1 MGQPLHPS
9 TVVSTRASW
18 PICSNPDVG
27 GMGACALV
35 LAEARI
41 LPGEHDTRFPLSP
54 DVNRGAVSVRWSGRR
69 CQRANGT
76 LVQTCFP
83 ASPAPPTSRKERS
96 LDSKTFWSFLSLLR
110 GLDPRAGSPGVS
122 ERDAETRPGL
132 RRTTRSS

>member
-1 MGQPLHPS
+1 
-9 TVVSTRASW
+9 
-18 PICSNPDVG
+18 
-27 GMGACALV
+27 MGACALV

-83 ASPAPPTSRKERS
+83 ASPAPPHLPEGTLTRQQDFLVLFVLAVGPGPEGGVAWS
-96 LDSKTFWSFLSLLR
+96 L
-110 GLDPRAGSPGVS
+110 
-122 ERDAETRPGL
+122 
-132 RRTTRSS
+132 